1 MEGANT
7 AIEQI
12 DRALETVSSQRSR
25 LGATQNRLE
34 STISNLNVASEN
46 AQNASGRISDA
57 DFAQEAAELIR
68 QKILERSNIAMRSQA
83 NISQKAALQLLN
95 G

>member
-68 QKILERSNIAMRSQA
+68 QKILGGQYRHEESGEH
-83 NISQKAALQLLN
+83 LTEGGPQLLN